1 MKKYKVILIGG
12 SSVKVEARNRNH
24 AFGLGK
30 AHGLVSDVQEC
41 NDAWLL
47 IFPVLAVL
55 GCLFF
60 SIAST

>member
-12 SSVKVEARNRNH
+12 DSVKVEARNRNH

-41 NDAWLL
+41 NDAFARIKHAPLRDG
-47 IFPVLAVL
+47 A
-55 GCLFF
+55 C
-60 SIAST
+60 